1 MALATGTD
9 LSDLTFEDGKSNRE
23 LVEAVDR
30 TLHNM
35 VNDQR
40 SYGAYA
46 LSFTDLE
53 TVKEGLFRLAD
64 DGIKGNREDIER
76 HLERGYTPKENV
88 NVAKAL
94 IAKAEWTGLAGAVTN
109 NLITVFDG
117 DNFDAELT
125 RVAME
130 ITHTMTQSVLQMKKS
145 PEKLPIINRNIAA
158 LKSVMNGNVPDS
170 EARDSLLR
178 VTDGLCATAAVDHFI
193 KRVHEVQES
202 RGINPEQG
210 MFGYGVL
217 NGLDAGTAKLAYT
230 SETSFNKGLNG
241 IVNST
246 YEKWATEPIT
256 MDSVSTGH
264 EEPIVVDEF
273 DLDISD
279 LSFDDEI
286 SL

>member
-1 MALATGTD
+1 
-9 LSDLTFEDGKSNRE
+9 
-23 LVEAVDR
+23 
-30 TLHNM
+30 
-35 VNDQR
+35 
-40 SYGAYA
+40 
-46 LSFTDLE
+46 
-53 TVKEGLFRLAD
+53 
-64 DGIKGNREDIER
+64 
-76 HLERGYTPKENV
+76 
-88 NVAKAL
+88 
-94 IAKAEWTGLAGAVTN
+94 
-109 NLITVFDG
+109 
-117 DNFDAELT
+117 
-125 RVAME
+125 
-130 ITHTMTQSVLQMKKS
+130 MKKS

-230 SETSFNKGLNG
+230 SETSFNKVLNG